1 MKQIESY
8 HAPKYESGMGVFNG
22 ELGTIIKI
30 NEQDKTLTIKFD
42 DGKQADY
49 MLQDLDQIEH
59 AYSITV
65 HKSQRKW
72 IWRSNNGSTTS
83 LSNATNKKPFI
94 HRNDKSKKATNSNR
108 RSKYSQ
114 LHD

>member
-1 MKQIESY
+1 
-8 HAPKYESGMGVFNG
+8 MGVFNG

-42 DGKQADY
+42 DEKQADY
-49 MLQDLDQIEH
+49 MFQDLDQIEH

-72 IWRSNNGSTTS
+72 IWRSNNGFATS
-83 LSNATNKKPFI
+83 FHNVTYKKPFI
-94 HRNDKSKKATNSNR
+94 HRNDKSKKNANSNR
-108 RSKYSQ
+108 RSKCNWIY
-114 LHD
+114 D